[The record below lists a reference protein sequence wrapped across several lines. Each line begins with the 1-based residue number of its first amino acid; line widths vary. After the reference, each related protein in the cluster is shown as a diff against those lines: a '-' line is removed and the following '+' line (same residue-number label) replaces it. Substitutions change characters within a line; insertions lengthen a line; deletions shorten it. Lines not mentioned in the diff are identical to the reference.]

1 MKAEDHTKYAH
12 RTQAGAVLG
21 MNLAL
26 SLPAADYTV
35 LGLLRGGVPVAVPVA
50 QSLSAQLGVVAVK
63 KLGVP
68 SNQELAYGAI
78 ASYRGEASSY
88 YNQDIQRRARCYF
101 GDDELTSLLLGA
113 AADLAAQANFFSDYS
128 PELAGRNVVVV
139 DDGIATG
146 ASMFAALELVRRQQP
161 ARVIVALPVGP
172 QRMADQ
178 LLAWC
183 EKVVMLRRPQNF
195 NFVGAYYED
204 FSPVQRAQVVQAL
217 ELRRR

>member
-1 MKAEDHTKYAH
+1 MEAEDHTKYAH

-35 LGLLRGGVPVAVPVA
+35 LGLLRGGVPVAASAA

-78 ASYRGEASSY
+78 ASYRGEQSSY

-101 GDDELTSLLLGA
+101 GDDELESLRLGA
-113 AADLAAQANFFSDYS
+113 SADLAAQANFFSDHS
-128 PELAGRNVVVV
+128 PELAGKNVVVV

-172 QRMADQ
+172 ARMADQ

-183 EKVVMLRRPQNF
+183 DQVVMLRRPKNF

-204 FSPVQRAQVVQAL
+204 FSEVHRAQVIQAL